1 MKAFNF
7 YTFHLYS
14 YELLPPGR
22 EVSLPGEKWVIWRI
36 SWFPDRSGTAGVH
49 GGYGLGE
56 GVNIPVILCG
66 IVAGSDVD
74 TRAAVQ
80 IPHRSAQ
87 SGSRL
92 QSGVNPGGDA
102 VGGDD
107 TGGFHGKQVAFD
119 PAVVANGNGLG
130 QGSGF
135 QVIAQSLSWPADDIN
150 IHAVGAG
157 ADDAPQAAGSEFQI
171 PVESV
176 IDLLFVSFG

>member
-1 MKAFNF
+1 MNCFRQEERFLFLAKNGLFGVFPGFQIGA
-7 YTFHLYS
+7 
-14 YELLPPGR
+14 ELLAFMGDM
-22 EVSLPGEKWVIWRI
+22 GW
-36 SWFPDRSGTAGVH
+36 
-49 GGYGLGE
+49 GE
-56 GVNIPVILCG
+56 GVHLPVILCG